1 MNRNPVAQ
9 SHARAWVIFNHI
21 TVGPNSYV
29 DQTVNVQGFDTLL
42 MVYVAAG
49 GVYIRVSSIPEWL
62 HQPVSP

>member
-21 TVGPNSYV
+21 TAAPNSYV
-29 DQTVNVQGFDTLL
+29 ENTVNVQGFDTLL

-49 GVYIRVSSIPEWL
+49 GGIYTCIL
-62 HQPVSP
+62 NT

>member
-42 MVYVAAG
+42 MVYAAAG
-49 GVYIRVSSIPEWL
+49 GGIYPCIL
-62 HQPVSP
+62 DA